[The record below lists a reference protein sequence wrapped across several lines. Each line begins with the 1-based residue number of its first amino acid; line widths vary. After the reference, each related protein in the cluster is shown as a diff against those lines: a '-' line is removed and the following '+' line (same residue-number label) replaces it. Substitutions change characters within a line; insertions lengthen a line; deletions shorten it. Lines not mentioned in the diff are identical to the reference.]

1 MCLSKERF
9 FLGLRLSFDASALHI
24 LTVLDKYGKEDRS
37 EVVVNVC
44 RRTGVGEM
52 FDIGCG
58 NYA

>member
-9 FLGLRLSFDASALHI
+9 FLGLRLSFDESALHI
-24 LTVLDKYGKEDRS
+24 LTVL
-37 EVVVNVC
+37 NVC

-52 FDIGCG
+52 FGIRCG